1 MNPQILDLGEGG
13 MDPITLIVTA
23 LAAGAASAMQDDAKS
38 AVKTAFERLRHLVK
52 KRFASPE
59 NGEFMLAKHATAPDI
74 WQAPLKQELESSGA
88 ASDHELIDAAH
99 QLMQLLDP
107 RGTAARKYAVIIQ
120 NAADAQAGDHNSQ
133 VKNFG
138 GMIAGRDNYHADR
151 DMTVYRQDS

>member
-1 MNPQILDLGEGG
+1 

-59 NGEFMLAKHATAPDI
+59 TGEFMLEKHAAAPDI

-88 ASDHELIDAAH
+88 AGDQALIDAAQ
-99 QLMQLLDP
+99 QLMQLVDP
-107 RGTAARKYAVIIQ
+107 RGTAARKYVVPIQ
-120 NAADAQAGDHNSQ
+120 NSTAVQVGDYNSQ
-133 VKNFG
+133 VNNFG
-138 GMIAGRDNYHADR
+138 GMIAGRDNYYSDR
-151 DMTVYRQDS
+151 DMTVYQQDT